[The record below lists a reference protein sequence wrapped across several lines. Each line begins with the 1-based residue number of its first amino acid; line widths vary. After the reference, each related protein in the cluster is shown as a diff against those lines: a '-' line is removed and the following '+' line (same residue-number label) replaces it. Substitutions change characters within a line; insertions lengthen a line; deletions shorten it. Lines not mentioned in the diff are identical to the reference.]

1 MPYPRPMI
9 RLGLCCIFQD
19 QPIAFR
25 RTTAAAIAGTTK
37 RERLARL
44 AELCRH
50 NAHSLAEAL
59 AYCAGNG
66 IGDFRINSQLLPL
79 YTHPAFGY
87 RLPDLPGGA
96 EIEALLAGC
105 GTFARKHRLRT
116 TLHPDQFVLLS
127 SPSAEITRRSLE
139 ELAYQAELA
148 ELVGADV
155 VNIHGGGAY
164 GEPAAALERL
174 RRRIVR
180 LSDAI
185 RRRLALEND
194 DRVYRPADLLPVCRD
209 TGVPLVYD
217 VHHHRVLP
225 DGLSIE
231 AATRAAL
238 STWHREPLFHVS
250 SPINGWKGK
259 NANRHHDFLDPADLP
274 ACWLS
279 LRRTVTVEVEAKAKE
294 VAVLRLRRALE
305 RRGIGIRP
313 SPPAAAAA
321 PR

>member
-1 MPYPRPMI
+1 MI
-9 RLGLCCIFQD
+9 RLGLCCIFRD

-25 RTTAAAIAGTTK
+25 RTTAAALGGMEK

-50 NAHSLAEAL
+50 NAHALAEAL
-59 AYCAGNG
+59 AFCAAHG

-79 YTHPAFGY
+79 YTHPQFGY
-87 RLPDLPGGA
+87 RLAGLPGGA
-96 EIEALLAGC
+96 DIEALLAGC
-105 GTFARKHRLRT
+105 GSFARKHRLRT
-116 TLHPDQFVLLS
+116 TLHPDQFVLLN
-127 SPSAEITRRSLE
+127 SPSAEVTRSSVE

-155 VNIHGGGAY
+155 LTIHGGGAY
-164 GEPAAALERL
+164 GEPTAALNRL
-174 RRRIVR
+174 RRRIGR
-180 LSDAI
+180 LPDAI

-194 DRVYRPADLLPVCRD
+194 DRVFRPADLLPVCRD

-225 DGLSIE
+225 DGLSVE
-231 AATRAAL
+231 EATRLAL
-238 STWHREPLFHVS
+238 GTWRREPLFHVS
-250 SPINGWKGK
+250 SPINGWKGTDES
-259 NANRHHDFLDPADLP
+259 RHHDVIDPADVP
-274 ACWLS
+274 GCWLS

-294 VAVLRLRRALE
+294 VAVLRLRRALA
-305 RRGIGIRP
+305 RRGVDIRP
-313 SPPAAAAA
+313 ALPVKAAA